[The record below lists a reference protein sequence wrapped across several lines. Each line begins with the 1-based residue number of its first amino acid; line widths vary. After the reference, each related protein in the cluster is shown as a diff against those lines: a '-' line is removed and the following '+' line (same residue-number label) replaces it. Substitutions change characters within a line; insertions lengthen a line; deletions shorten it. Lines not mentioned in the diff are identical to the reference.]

1 MSEFV
6 KPTIPAEVADAIEWL
21 RNPIHGERGWNNE
34 EIIRMVLSDC
44 APCNHHEAA
53 LKCFTF
59 DTLLAALVNGYEREL
74 TEEQRAH
81 AKIREEYKGHL
92 DGRGKFST
100 TEADW
105 AYAQGVYDALSALG
119 IRIEGVNA

>member
-1 MSEFV
+1 MSDFV

-21 RNPIHGERGWNNE
+21 RNPIHGERGWNND

-74 TEEQRAH
+74 TEEERAR
-81 AKIREEYKGHL
+81 AKIREEYRNAWL
-92 DGRGKFST
+92 DGRVGD
-100 TEADW
+100 EQADGF
-105 AYAQGVYDALSALG
+105 AQGVEFTLHTLG
-119 IRIEGVNA
+119 IRIEGVSA